1 MQDFTKGP
9 VSRSVVKMGSFML
22 VSMVFQ
28 TLYFLVDLYFVGR
41 LGKDAVA
48 GVSLSGNLTF
58 IVLAA
63 TQMLAVGTTSLIAQA
78 TGRKDRE
85 QANLVFNQSQV
96 LSLLVG
102 ALFIWVMM
110 PARHFYARALA
121 ADPATAR
128 LAVEYLTWFVPAMSL
143 QFAMVTTGAALRGT
157 GNFVPGMVIQSGT
170 VLLNVVLAPVL
181 ILGWGTG
188 RPLGV
193 SGAALASFFAISA
206 GVVALTVYVLRAEKY
221 LRFLRPLLRPRLP
234 LWGQM
239 LLVGLPAGAEFAL
252 MGIYLMVVYSVS
264 RPFGAGAQAA
274 IGIVLRVVQAG
285 FLPVV
290 ALGFAVS
297 PVAGQN
303 FGARL
308 PERVRETFRVGLAFA
323 VALMVMF
330 TIVCQLSP
338 EAMVR
343 VFSRD
348 PDVLSVGVEY
358 LRIVS
363 FSYVASGITFVTSSL
378 FQAMGNTLPSLVSSS
393 LRVLLVAIPVSA
405 LSYAAE
411 FRLSWIWYLSMT
423 AVMLQAACN
432 LLFLRREFR
441 RRLAFAPPR
450 REAATGVEAAG

>member
-9 VSRSVVKMGSFML
+9 VGRSIVKMGSFML

-41 LGKDAVA
+41 LGKGAVA

-63 TQMLAVGTTSLIAQA
+63 TQMLAIGTTSLIAQA

-102 ALFIWVMM
+102 ALFFAVLM
-110 PARHFYARALA
+110 PTRNLYARALA
-121 ADPATAR
+121 ADPTTAR
-128 LAVEYLTWFVPAMSL
+128 LAGEYLTWFVPAMSL

-170 VLLNVVLAPVL
+170 VVLNVVLAPVL

-193 SGAALASFFAISA
+193 AGAALASFLALA
-206 GVVALTVYVLRAEKY
+206 VGVVALTAYVLRAEKY
-221 LRFLRPLLRPRLP
+221 LRFLRQFLRPRLP
-234 LWGQM
+234 LWGRM
-239 LLVGLPAGAEFAL
+239 LQIGLPAGAEFAL
-252 MGIYLMVVYSVS
+252 MSIYLLVVYSVS

-308 PERVRETFRVGLAFA
+308 PERVRETFRVGVAFA
-323 VALMVMF
+323 VALMAVF

-338 EAMVR
+338 EALVR
-343 VFSRD
+343 GFSRD

-363 FSYVASGITFVTSSL
+363 FSYVASGITFVTGSL
-378 FQAMGNTLPSLVSSS
+378 FQAMGNTFPSLLSSS
-393 LRVLLVAIPVSA
+393 LRVVLVAIPVYA

-423 AVMLQAACN
+423 AVLLQALCN
-432 LLFLRREFR
+432 VLLLRREFR

-450 REAATGVEAAG
+450 QEAAAGVEAAG